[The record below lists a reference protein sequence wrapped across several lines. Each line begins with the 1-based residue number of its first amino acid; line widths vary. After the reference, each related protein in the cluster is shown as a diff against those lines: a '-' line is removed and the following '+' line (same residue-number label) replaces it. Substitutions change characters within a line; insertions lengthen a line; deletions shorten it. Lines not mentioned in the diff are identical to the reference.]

1 MAKASFQLDPGA
13 VAYTD
18 DEIVGKI
25 NSATA
30 DITRADSVSTGARP
44 IVAGEI
50 GATEL
55 EDEAFTTAEQSK
67 LTGIEDSATTDQTG
81 TEVRDV
87 ILGLADTDR
96 KIVITDPTTGEFP
109 ILSIQ
114 RDSTGKLDIDYDDVA
129 TT

>member
-1 MAKASFQLDPGA
+1 MAKQSFQLDPDA

-25 NSATA
+25 NTATA

-44 IVAGEI
+44 IVVGEV

-55 EDEAFTTAEQSK
+55 ADEAYTSTEKTK
-67 LTGIEDSATTDQTG
+67 LTGVEADATADQTD
-81 TEVRDV
+81 TEVRDLIV
-87 ILGLADTDR
+87 GIADIDR
-96 KIVITDPTTGEFP
+96 KIVITAPTTGEFP
-109 ILSIQ
+109 IISIQ